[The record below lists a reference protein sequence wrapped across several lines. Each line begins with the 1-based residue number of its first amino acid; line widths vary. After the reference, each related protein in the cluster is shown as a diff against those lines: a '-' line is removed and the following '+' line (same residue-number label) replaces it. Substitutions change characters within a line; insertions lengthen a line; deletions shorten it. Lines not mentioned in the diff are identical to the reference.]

1 MRNSMCKANI
11 FRTLRPDEI
20 EVRVQQV
27 AESGGK
33 IKATLLLYKNAR
45 VDMDMLDEH
54 FGCLGW
60 QREHTFKEGKNYCK
74 VSVYDTK
81 TSRWVSKED
90 VGIESNTEETKGEAS
105 DAFKRA
111 CVNFGIGRE
120 LYTAPSIAIELA
132 QSEAYEAGKNKNG
145 KPIYRTSGWV
155 KFRVSYIGY
164 DEDTRAIND
173 LVIVDANGRVRY
185 SLKDSHKATP
195 PMGKS
200 PAVQSTAQPQPA
212 PKKTLTEDKIMDEKF
227 LKTLIDRVHNHT
239 QGNNIEAFIL
249 GYYNVDSNTMEC
261 IVKEYNRVY
270 GSK

>member
-1 MRNSMCKANI
+1 MCKANI

-27 AESGGK
+27 SESGGK
-33 IKATLLLYKNAR
+33 IKAILLPYKNAR

-60 QREHTFKEGKNYCK
+60 QREHSFKEGKNYCK
-74 VSVYDTK
+74 VSVFDAK
-81 TSRWVSKED
+81 SSRWVSKED

-120 LYTAPSIAIELA
+120 LYTAPSISIELNNG
-132 QSEAYEAGKNKNG
+132 EAYQAAAKNG
-145 KPIYRTSGWV
+145 KANYRVSGWV

-164 DEDTRAIND
+164 DEETRAIND
-173 LVIVDANGRVRY
+173 LVIVDGNGRVRY

-195 PMGKS
+195 PMGRPVS
-200 PAVQSTAQPQPA
+200 QPTR
-212 PKKTLTEDKIMDEKF
+212 KKITTDDLMDEEY
-227 LKTLIDRVHNHT
+227 LKGLCEWLNKKAVGKRLEDVIRTYYECDNETVA
-239 QGNNIEAFIL
+239 NII
-249 GYYNVDSNTMEC
+249 N
-261 IVKEYNRVY
+261 EYLRRY
-270 GSK
+270 AS